1 MKQRRK
7 ITVIFKLQFVEKGIK
22 TMERKEFL
30 LICQKNAI
38 SGEELVTYGG
48 VKYHPI
54 SYAIRFDK
62 LGKAKHTAVLHSVK
76 ADSIL
81 DVSLE
86 DVEPETLTF
95 FQQNCIM
102 KL

>member
-1 MKQRRK
+1 MKVENRK
-7 ITVIFKLQFVEKGIK
+7 IDEIAPYK
-22 TMERKEFL
+22 
-30 LICQKNAI
+30 KNAI
-38 SGEELVTYGG
+38 SGEELVTYDG

-81 DVSLE
+81 NVKLE
-86 DVEPETLTF
+86 DVEP
-95 FQQNCIM
+95 
-102 KL
+102 

>member
-1 MKQRRK
+1 
-7 ITVIFKLQFVEKGIK
+7 
-22 TMERKEFL
+22 MERKEFL

-38 SGEELVTYGG
+38 IGDELVTYDG
-48 VKYHPI
+48 VKYRPI

-81 DVSLE
+81 NVNLE
-86 DVEPETLTF
+86 DVEP
-95 FQQNCIM
+95 
-102 KL
+102 